1 MTLNEAATTCQAI
14 EKAAKI
20 VPGAQN
26 INLVKRAQKL
36 LLKAVYFSEGSTLSF
51 SKWAKE
57 RINQLTNELANN

>member
-26 INLVKRAQKL
+26 INLVKRAQRL
-36 LLKAVYFSEGSTLSF
+36 LIRAVYLSEGSTLSF
-51 SKWAKE
+51 PRWLKE
-57 RINQLTNELANN
+57 RSNQLTNELASN